1 MLSHALAQ
9 RGVDGAMVDEWWVDV
24 APGQARAYLAA
35 HKSGAGQPPGRSAEV
50 VAAQLQEAPL
60 RVGTQAALWLAI
72 LASVLLAAVGFAVH
86 STASLRS
93 RRLELAQLRAIG
105 LSRRRLV
112 ALVAGESA
120 MMCALGTLFGVSIG
134 VLLAWLVGPL
144 IAVSG
149 TGTPPVP
156 SVEVVVPWIGIIG
169 LVAAVVLVLVLVVV
183 IVARVQRFAE
193 PADLLRAGEE
203 Q

>member
-1 MLSHALAQ
+1 
-9 RGVDGAMVDEWWVDV
+9 MVDEWWVDV
-24 APGQARAYLAA
+24 APGQGRAYLAA
-35 HKSGAGQPPGRSAEV
+35 HESGVGQPPGRSAEV

-149 TGTPPVP
+149 TGTAPVP

-169 LVAAVVLVLVLVVV
+169 LVAAVAVVLVLVVV

-193 PADLLRAGEE
+193 PADLLRAGDE